1 MSLPRRV
8 RVSGPLEPYAVG
20 FHAELE
26 RLGYS
31 PWSVVFALQ
40 SLAGLSRWL
49 VVRGMCPPDLTP
61 AVLDVFVREWR
72 GNDPRRR
79 TTPRGL
85 PALVTYLRELDVIPA
100 GEIFVPEDRLTRLL
114 EEFAA
119 FLIEERGLAHGTVWY
134 YRTTARRFL
143 QPLAFGDDAG
153 LPQLSLSSVRSF
165 VIGEAACRSVGSVK
179 NTVTALRAL
188 LRFLHVRNYLDAP
201 LADAVP
207 AVAGWRHRPLP
218 GIPGQGEIAT
228 LLGSCDPD
236 STTGL
241 RDLAI
246 LLLLTRLGLR
256 VGEVAALSIDDV
268 DWRAGEILV
277 RGKGNRSERLP
288 LPDDVGQAMADYCR
302 NARRRSGS
310 RRLFLHARAPYQA
323 LTSST
328 VSYVVTRA
336 CRRAG
341 LPAMGAHRLR
351 HATADTLRR
360 AGAPLFEIG
369 QVLRHAHPVT
379 TAGYGSIAAVE
390 LSVVI
395 MPWPVGDVR

>member
-1 MSLPRRV
+1 MTLPRCV
-8 RVSGPLEPYAVG
+8 HVSGPLESYAAG
-20 FHAELE
+20 FRAELE

-49 VVRGMCPPDLTP
+49 VARGLRPADLSS
-61 AVLDVFVREWR
+61 AELERFVRERR
-72 GNDPRRR
+72 GSDPRRR

-85 PALVTYLRELDVIPA
+85 PVLVTYLRELDVIPVA
-100 GEIFVPEDRLTRLL
+100 TRFVADDRLARLL
-114 EEFAA
+114 DEFAA
-119 FLIEERGLAHGTVWY
+119 FLIEERGLARGTVWY

-143 QPLAFGDDAG
+143 QPLVVGDDAG
-153 LPQLSLSSVRSF
+153 LPQVSVSTIRSF
-165 VIGEAACRSVGSVK
+165 VIAESACRSVGSVK

-188 LRFLHVRNYLDAP
+188 LRFVHVRDYLDGS

-218 GIPGQGEIAT
+218 GIPGNGEIAA
-228 LLGSCDPD
+228 LLGSCDGG
-236 STTGL
+236 SATGL
-241 RDLAI
+241 RDRAI
-246 LLLLTRLGLR
+246 MLLLTRLGLR
-256 VGEVAALSIDDV
+256 VGEVAALTVDDV

-277 RGKGNRSERLP
+277 CGKGNRCERLP
-288 LPDDVGQAMADYCR
+288 LPDDVGCAIADYCR
-302 NARRRSGS
+302 NGRRRSGS
-310 RRLFLHARAPYQA
+310 RGLFLHARAPYQA
-323 LTSST
+323 LTPSA

-341 LPAMGAHRLR
+341 LPTVGAHRLR
-351 HATADTLRR
+351 HAAADTLRR

-379 TAGYGSIAAVE
+379 TAGYGSVATAE
-390 LSVVI
+390 LSMVI
-395 MPWPVGDVR
+395 MPWPVGGAR